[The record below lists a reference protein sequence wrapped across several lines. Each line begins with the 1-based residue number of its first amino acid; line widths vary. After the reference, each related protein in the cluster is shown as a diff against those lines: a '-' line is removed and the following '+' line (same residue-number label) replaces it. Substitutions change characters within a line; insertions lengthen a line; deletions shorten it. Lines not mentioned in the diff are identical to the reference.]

1 MVTQGRTRRQIRQ
14 AIGYNLGAIY
24 VSSTTSQVDDASL
37 IDTSL
42 RGGDD
47 SHNGKWVV
55 ASASTG
61 SITAG
66 DISRVSDY
74 TQSSTDCTVAPAF
87 SGSIPSG
94 MEYELWDSAYEP
106 QRIHALIDAAIMD
119 ATGRVYTDIENLD
132 IFADGRTSRYDIP
145 ADLDMINRIEY
156 RNTVTSKRIH
166 ECNATFDEKTDG
178 DFTQSLDTQDRKQ
191 GSQSLKMVIAAG
203 ASAGDFVTDS
213 ITSAD
218 LSKYDYVEFWIKINL
233 AAGTSSGNLKILLDN
248 TASCASPLE
257 TLSVPALTADT
268 WKYCRVALSNPETDT
283 AIISVGLEY
292 DSDLG
297 ACTVWIDDI
306 KAVVNSSAV
315 WERLPPNLWSVDRAS
330 RDLVFTSDG
339 RSIAGYRLLKISG
352 GAKPGLLTAETTTSD
367 VDDWYVIARATAL
380 AIQGTPGQD
389 PGENR
394 RRATQ
399 WFAIA
404 EMAWRSMPI
413 LQNVR
418 MIS

>member
-14 AIGYNLGAIY
+14 AIGYNLGALY
-24 VSSTTSQVDDASL
+24 VSNTTSQVDATSL
-37 IDTSL
+37 VDTSL

-66 DISRVSDY
+66 SISRVSDY

-87 SGSIPSG
+87 GATIPSS

-106 QRIHALIDAAIMD
+106 QRVHALIDAAIMD
-119 ATGRVYTDIENLD
+119 ATGRVYTDLENLD
-132 IFADGRTSRYDIP
+132 VFADGRTSRYDIP
-145 ADLDMINRIEY
+145 ADLDMINKIEY

-166 ECNATFDEKTDG
+166 ECNATFDERTDG

-191 GSQSLKMVIAAG
+191 GNQSLKMVIASG

-213 ITSAD
+213 ITSTD
-218 LSKYDYVEFWIKINL
+218 LSKYDYVELWVKSTV
-233 AAGTSSGNLKILLDN
+233 ATSAGNLKLLLDN
-248 TASCASPLE
+248 SASCASPLE
-257 TLSVPALTADT
+257 TLSIPALAADT
-268 WKYCRVALSNPETDT
+268 WTYCRIALSNPETDT
-283 AIISVGLEY
+283 AIISVGFEY
-292 DSDLG
+292 DADLN
-297 ACTVWIDDI
+297 ACTVWLDDI

-315 WERLPPNLWSVDRAS
+315 WERLPHNLWSIDRAS
-330 RDLVFTSDG
+330 RDLVLTNDG
-339 RSIAGYRLLKISG
+339 RSIAGYRLLKLSG
-352 GAKPGLLTAETTTSD
+352 GAKPGLLTAESTTSD

>member
-14 AIGYNLGAIY
+14 AIGYNLGGIY
-24 VSSTTSQVDDASL
+24 VSTTTSVVDDSSL

-55 ASASTG
+55 ASANTG

-66 DISRVSDY
+66 SISRVNDY
-74 TQSSTDCTVAPAF
+74 TQSSNDCTVAPAF

-132 IFADGRTSRYDIP
+132 VFTDGRTSRYDIP

-166 ECNATFDEKTDG
+166 ECNATFDERTDG

-213 ITSAD
+213 ITSTD
-218 LSKYDYVEFWIKINL
+218 LSRYDYVELWVKSTV
-233 AAGTSSGNLKILLDN
+233 ATSAGNLKLLLDN
-248 TASCASPLE
+248 SASCASPLE
-257 TLSVPALTADT
+257 TLSIPALSADT
-268 WKYCRVALSNPETDT
+268 WTYCRVALANPETDT
-283 AIISVGLEY
+283 AIISIGFEY

-315 WERLPPNLWSVDRAS
+315 WERLPHNVWSVDRAS
-330 RDLVFTSDG
+330 RDLVLTSDG
-339 RSIAGYRLLKISG
+339 RSIAGYRLLKLSG

>member
-14 AIGYNLGAIY
+14 AIGYNLGGIY
-24 VSSTTSQVDDASL
+24 VSTTTSVVDDSSL

-55 ASASTG
+55 ASANTG

-66 DISRVSDY
+66 SISRVNDY
-74 TQSSTDCTVAPAF
+74 TQSSNDCTVAPAF

-132 IFADGRTSRYDIP
+132 VFTDGRTSRYDIP
-145 ADLDMINRIEY
+145 AALDMINRIEY

-166 ECNATFDEKTDG
+166 ECNATFDERTDG

-213 ITSAD
+213 ITSTD
-218 LSKYDYVEFWIKINL
+218 LSKYDYVELWVKSTV
-233 AAGTSSGNLKILLDN
+233 ATSAGNLKLLLDN
-248 TASCASPLE
+248 SASCASPLE
-257 TLSVPALTADT
+257 TLSIPALSADT
-268 WKYCRVALSNPETDT
+268 WTYCRVALANPETDT
-283 AIISVGLEY
+283 AIISIGFEY
-292 DSDLG
+292 DSDLD

-315 WERLPPNLWSVDRAS
+315 WERLPHNVWSVDRAS
-330 RDLVFTSDG
+330 RDLVLTSDG
-339 RSIAGYRLLKISG
+339 RSIAGYRLLKLSG

>member
-14 AIGYNLGAIY
+14 AIGYNLGTIY
-24 VSSTTSQVDDASL
+24 VSNTTSQVDATSL
-37 IDTSL
+37 VHTSL

-66 DISRVSDY
+66 SISRVSDY

-87 SGSIPSG
+87 GATIPSS

-106 QRIHALIDAAIMD
+106 QRVHALIDAAIMD
-119 ATGRVYTDIENLD
+119 ATGRVYTDLENLD
-132 IFADGRTSRYDIP
+132 VFADGRTSRYDIP
-145 ADLDMINRIEY
+145 ADLDMINKIEY

-166 ECNATFDEKTDG
+166 ECNATFDERTDG

-191 GSQSLKMVIAAG
+191 GNQSLKMVIASG

-213 ITSAD
+213 ITSTD
-218 LSKYDYVEFWIKINL
+218 LSKYDYVELWVKSTV
-233 AAGTSSGNLKILLDN
+233 ATSAGNLKLLLDDS
-248 TASCASPLE
+248 ASCASPLE
-257 TLSVPALTADT
+257 TLEIPALAADT
-268 WKYCRVALSNPETDT
+268 WTYCRIALSNPETDT
-283 AIISVGLEY
+283 AIISVGFEY
-292 DSDLG
+292 DADLN
-297 ACTVWIDDI
+297 ACTVWLDDI

-315 WERLPPNLWSVDRAS
+315 WDRLPHNLWSVDRAS
-330 RDLVFTSDG
+330 RDLVLTSDG
-339 RSIAGYRLLKISG
+339 RSIAGYRLLKLSG
-352 GAKPGLLTAETTTSD
+352 GAKPGLLTAESTTSD

>member
-14 AIGYNLGAIY
+14 AIGYNLGALY
-24 VSSTTSQVDDASL
+24 VSNTTSSVDATSL
-37 IDTSL
+37 VDTSL

-66 DISRVSDY
+66 SISRVSDY

-87 SGSIPSG
+87 GATIPSS

-106 QRIHALIDAAIMD
+106 QRVHALIDAAIMD
-119 ATGRVYTDIENLD
+119 ATGRVYTDLENLD
-132 IFADGRTSRYDIP
+132 VFADGRTSRYDIP
-145 ADLDMINRIEY
+145 ADLDMINKIEY

-166 ECNATFDEKTDG
+166 ECNATFDERTDG

-191 GSQSLKMVIAAG
+191 GNQSLKMVIASG

-213 ITSAD
+213 ITSTD
-218 LSKYDYVEFWIKINL
+218 LSKYDYVELWVKSTV
-233 AAGTSSGNLKILLDN
+233 ATSAGNLKLLLDDS
-248 TASCASPLE
+248 ASCASPLE
-257 TLSVPALTADT
+257 TLEIPALAADT
-268 WKYCRVALSNPETDT
+268 WTYCRIALSNPETDT
-283 AIISVGLEY
+283 AIISVGFEY
-292 DSDLG
+292 DADLN
-297 ACTVWIDDI
+297 ACTVWLDDI

-315 WERLPPNLWSVDRAS
+315 WDRLPHNLWSVDRAS
-330 RDLVFTSDG
+330 RDLVLTSDG
-339 RSIAGYRLLKISG
+339 RSIAGYRLLKLSG
-352 GAKPGLLTAETTTSD
+352 GAKPGLLTAESTTSD

>member
-14 AIGYNLGAIY
+14 AIGYNLGGIY
-24 VSSTTSQVDDASL
+24 VSTTTSVVDDSSL

-66 DISRVSDY
+66 SLSRVNDY

-132 IFADGRTSRYDIP
+132 VFTDGRTSRYDIP
-145 ADLDMINRIEY
+145 AALDMINRIQF

-166 ECNATFDEKTDG
+166 ECNATFDERTDG

-213 ITSAD
+213 ITSTD
-218 LSKYDYVEFWIKINL
+218 LSRYDYVELWVKSTV
-233 AAGTSSGNLKILLDN
+233 ATSAGNLKLLLDN
-248 TASCASPLE
+248 SASCASPLE
-257 TLSVPALTADT
+257 TLSIPALSADT
-268 WKYCRVALSNPETDT
+268 WTYCRIALSNPETDT
-283 AIISVGLEY
+283 AIISIGLEY
-292 DSDLG
+292 DADLN
-297 ACTVWIDDI
+297 ACTVWLDDI

-315 WERLPPNLWSVDRAS
+315 WERLSHNLWSVDRAS
-330 RDLVFTSDG
+330 RDLVLTSDG
-339 RSIAGYRLLKISG
+339 RSIAGYRLLKLSG

>member
-14 AIGYNLGAIY
+14 AIGYNLGGIY
-24 VSSTTSQVDDASL
+24 VSTTTSVVDDSSL

-55 ASASTG
+55 ASANTG

-66 DISRVSDY
+66 SISRVNDY
-74 TQSSTDCTVAPAF
+74 TQSSNDCTVAPAF

-132 IFADGRTSRYDIP
+132 VFTDGRTSRYDIP
-145 ADLDMINRIEY
+145 TDLDMINRIEY

-166 ECNATFDEKTDG
+166 ECNATFDERTDG

-213 ITSAD
+213 ITSTD
-218 LSKYDYVEFWIKINL
+218 LSRYDYVESWVKSTV
-233 AAGTSSGNLKILLDN
+233 ATSAGNLKLLLDN
-248 TASCASPLE
+248 SASCASPLE
-257 TLSVPALTADT
+257 TLPIPALSADT
-268 WKYCRVALSNPETDT
+268 WTYCRIALSNPETDT
-283 AIISVGLEY
+283 AIISIGLEY
-292 DSDLG
+292 DADLN

-315 WERLPPNLWSVDRAS
+315 WERLPHNVWSVDRAS
-330 RDLVFTSDG
+330 RDLVLTSDG
-339 RSIAGYRLLKISG
+339 RSIAGYRLLKLSG

>member
-14 AIGYNLGAIY
+14 AIGYNLGGIY
-24 VSSTTSQVDDASL
+24 VSTTTSVVDDSSL

-55 ASASTG
+55 ASANTG

-66 DISRVSDY
+66 SISRVNDY
-74 TQSSTDCTVAPAF
+74 TQSSNDCTVAPAF

-132 IFADGRTSRYDIP
+132 VFTDGRTSRYDIP

-166 ECNATFDEKTDG
+166 ECNATFDERTDG

-213 ITSAD
+213 ITSTD
-218 LSKYDYVEFWIKINL
+218 LSKYDYVELWVKSTV
-233 AAGTSSGNLKILLDN
+233 ATSAGNLKLLLDN
-248 TASCASPLE
+248 SASCASPLE
-257 TLSVPALTADT
+257 TLSIPALSADT
-268 WKYCRVALSNPETDT
+268 WTYCRVALANPETDT
-283 AIISVGLEY
+283 AIISIGFEY

-315 WERLPPNLWSVDRAS
+315 WERLPHNVWSVDRAS
-330 RDLVFTSDG
+330 RDLVLTSDG
-339 RSIAGYRLLKISG
+339 RSIAGYRLLKLSG

>member
-14 AIGYNLGAIY
+14 AIGYNLGGIY
-24 VSSTTSQVDDASL
+24 VSTTTSVVDDSSL
-37 IDTSL
+37 IDTYL

-55 ASASTG
+55 ASANTG

-66 DISRVSDY
+66 SISRVNDY
-74 TQSSTDCTVAPAF
+74 TQSSNDCTVAPAF

-132 IFADGRTSRYDIP
+132 VFTDGRTSRYDIP

-166 ECNATFDEKTDG
+166 ECNATFDERTDG

-213 ITSAD
+213 ITSTD
-218 LSKYDYVEFWIKINL
+218 LSRYDYVELWVKSTV
-233 AAGTSSGNLKILLDN
+233 ATSAGNLKLLLDN
-248 TASCASPLE
+248 SASCASPLE
-257 TLSVPALTADT
+257 TLSIPALSADT
-268 WKYCRVALSNPETDT
+268 WTYCRVALANPETDT
-283 AIISVGLEY
+283 AIISIGFEY

-315 WERLPPNLWSVDRAS
+315 WERLPHNVWSVDRAS
-330 RDLVFTSDG
+330 RDLVLTSDG
-339 RSIAGYRLLKISG
+339 RSIAGYRLLKLSG

>member
-74 TQSSTDCTVAPAF
+74 TQSSTDCTVAPPF

-119 ATGRVYTDIENLD
+119 ATGRVYTDLENLD
-132 IFADGRTSRYDIP
+132 VFADGRTTRYDIP

-166 ECNATFDEKTDG
+166 ECNATFDEKTDS

-191 GSQSLKMVIAAG
+191 GNQSLKMVIAAG

-213 ITSAD
+213 ITSTD
-218 LSKYDYVEFWIKINL
+218 LSKYDYVELWVKSTV
-233 AAGTSSGNLKILLDN
+233 ATSAGNLKLLLDDS
-248 TASCASPLE
+248 ASCASPLE
-257 TLSVPALTADT
+257 TLSIPALSADT
-268 WKYCRVALSNPETDT
+268 WTYCRIALSNPETDT
-283 AIISVGLEY
+283 AIISVGFEY
-292 DSDLG
+292 DADLN
-297 ACTVWIDDI
+297 ACTVWLDDI

-315 WERLPPNLWSVDRAS
+315 WDRLPHNLWSVDRAS

-352 GAKPGLLTAETTTSD
+352 GAKPGLLTAESTTSD

>member
-14 AIGYNLGAIY
+14 AIGYNLGALY
-24 VSSTTSQVDDASL
+24 VSNTTSSVDATSL
-37 IDTSL
+37 VDTSL

-66 DISRVSDY
+66 SISRVSDY

-87 SGSIPSG
+87 GATIPSS

-106 QRIHALIDAAIMD
+106 QRVHALIDAAIMD
-119 ATGRVYTDIENLD
+119 ATGRVYTDLENLD
-132 IFADGRTSRYDIP
+132 VFADGRTSRYDIP
-145 ADLDMINRIEY
+145 ADLDMINKIEY

-166 ECNATFDEKTDG
+166 ESNATFDERTDG

-191 GSQSLKMVIAAG
+191 GNQSLKMVIASG

-213 ITSAD
+213 ITSTD
-218 LSKYDYVEFWIKINL
+218 LSKYDYVELWVKSTV
-233 AAGTSSGNLKILLDN
+233 ATSAGNLKLLLDDS
-248 TASCASPLE
+248 ASCASPLE
-257 TLSVPALTADT
+257 TLEIPALAADT
-268 WKYCRVALSNPETDT
+268 WTYCRIALSNPETDT
-283 AIISVGLEY
+283 AIISVGFEY
-292 DSDLG
+292 DADLN
-297 ACTVWIDDI
+297 ACTVWLDDI

-315 WERLPPNLWSVDRAS
+315 WDRLPHNLWSVDRAS
-330 RDLVFTSDG
+330 RDLVLTSDG
-339 RSIAGYRLLKISG
+339 RSIAGYRLLKLSG
-352 GAKPGLLTAETTTSD
+352 GAKPGLLTAESTTSD

>member
-14 AIGYNLGAIY
+14 AIGYNLGGIY
-24 VSSTTSQVDDASL
+24 VSTTTSVVDDSSL

-55 ASASTG
+55 ASANTG

-66 DISRVSDY
+66 SISRVNDY
-74 TQSSTDCTVAPAF
+74 TQSSNDCTVAPAF

-106 QRIHALIDAAIMD
+106 QRIPALIDAAIMD

-132 IFADGRTSRYDIP
+132 VFTDGRTSRYDIP
-145 ADLDMINRIEY
+145 TDLDMINRIEY

-166 ECNATFDEKTDG
+166 ECNATFDERTDG

-213 ITSAD
+213 ITSTD
-218 LSKYDYVEFWIKINL
+218 LSRYDYVELWVKSTV
-233 AAGTSSGNLKILLDN
+233 ATSAGNLKLLLDN
-248 TASCASPLE
+248 SASCASPLE
-257 TLSVPALTADT
+257 TLSIPALSADT
-268 WKYCRVALSNPETDT
+268 WTYCRVALANPETDT
-283 AIISVGLEY
+283 AIISIGFEY

-315 WERLPPNLWSVDRAS
+315 WERLPHNVWSVDRAS
-330 RDLVFTSDG
+330 RDLVLTSDG
-339 RSIAGYRLLKISG
+339 RSIAGYRLLKLSG

>member
-24 VSSTTSQVDDASL
+24 VSNTTSSVDATSL
-37 IDTSL
+37 VDTSL

-66 DISRVSDY
+66 SISRVSDY

-87 SGSIPSG
+87 GATIPSS

-106 QRIHALIDAAIMD
+106 QRVHALIDAAIMD
-119 ATGRVYTDIENLD
+119 ATGRVYTDLENLD
-132 IFADGRTSRYDIP
+132 VFADGRTSRYDIP
-145 ADLDMINRIEY
+145 ADLDMINKIEY

-166 ECNATFDEKTDG
+166 ECNATFDEKTDS

-191 GSQSLKMVIAAG
+191 GNQSLKMVIASG

-213 ITSAD
+213 ITSTD
-218 LSKYDYVEFWIKINL
+218 LSKYDYVELWVKSTV
-233 AAGTSSGNLKILLDN
+233 ATSAGNLKLLLDDS
-248 TASCASPLE
+248 ASCASPLE
-257 TLSVPALTADT
+257 TLSIPALSADT
-268 WKYCRVALSNPETDT
+268 WTYCRIALSNPETDT
-283 AIISVGLEY
+283 AIISVGFEY

-297 ACTVWIDDI
+297 ACTVWLDDI

-315 WERLPPNLWSVDRAS
+315 WERLPHNLWSIDRAS
-330 RDLVFTSDG
+330 RDLVLTNDG
-339 RSIAGYRLLKISG
+339 RSIAGYRLLKLSG
-352 GAKPGLLTAETTTSD
+352 GAKPGLLTAESTTSD

>member
-14 AIGYNLGAIY
+14 AIGYNLGALY
-24 VSSTTSQVDDASL
+24 VSNTTSSVDATSL
-37 IDTSL
+37 VDTSL

-66 DISRVSDY
+66 SISRVSDY

-87 SGSIPSG
+87 GATIPSS

-106 QRIHALIDAAIMD
+106 QRVHALIDAAIMD
-119 ATGRVYTDIENLD
+119 ATGRVYTDLENLD
-132 IFADGRTSRYDIP
+132 VFADGRTSRYDIP
-145 ADLDMINRIEY
+145 ADLDMINKIEY

-166 ECNATFDEKTDG
+166 ECNATFDERTAG

-191 GSQSLKMVIAAG
+191 GNQSLKMVIASG

-213 ITSAD
+213 ITSTD
-218 LSKYDYVEFWIKINL
+218 LSKYDYVELWVKSTV
-233 AAGTSSGNLKILLDN
+233 ATSAGNLKLLLDDS
-248 TASCASPLE
+248 ASCASPLE
-257 TLSVPALTADT
+257 TLEIPALAADT
-268 WKYCRVALSNPETDT
+268 WTYCRIALSNPETDT
-283 AIISVGLEY
+283 AIISVGFEY
-292 DSDLG
+292 DADLN
-297 ACTVWIDDI
+297 ACTVWLDDI

-315 WERLPPNLWSVDRAS
+315 WDRLPHNLWSVDRAS
-330 RDLVFTSDG
+330 RDLVLTSDG
-339 RSIAGYRLLKISG
+339 RSIAGYRLLKLSG
-352 GAKPGLLTAETTTSD
+352 GAKPGLLTAESTTSD

-394 RRATQ
+394 RRATH

>member
-14 AIGYNLGAIY
+14 AIGYNLGALY
-24 VSSTTSQVDDASL
+24 VSNTTSSVDATSL
-37 IDTSL
+37 VDTSL

-66 DISRVSDY
+66 SISRVSDY

-87 SGSIPSG
+87 GATIPSS

-106 QRIHALIDAAIMD
+106 QRVHALIDAAIMD
-119 ATGRVYTDIENLD
+119 ATGRVYTDLENLD
-132 IFADGRTSRYDIP
+132 VFADGRTSRYDIP
-145 ADLDMINRIEY
+145 ADLDMINKIEY

-166 ECNATFDEKTDG
+166 ECNATFDERTDG

-191 GSQSLKMVIAAG
+191 GNQSLKMVIASG

-213 ITSAD
+213 ITSTD
-218 LSKYDYVEFWIKINL
+218 LSKYDYVELWVKSTV
-233 AAGTSSGNLKILLDN
+233 ATSAGNLKLLLDDS
-248 TASCASPLE
+248 ASCASPLE
-257 TLSVPALTADT
+257 TLEIPALAADT
-268 WKYCRVALSNPETDT
+268 WTYCRIALSNPETDT
-283 AIISVGLEY
+283 AIISVGFEY
-292 DSDLG
+292 DADLN
-297 ACTVWIDDI
+297 ACTVWLDDI

-315 WERLPPNLWSVDRAS
+315 WDRLPHNLWSVDRAS
-330 RDLVFTSDG
+330 RDLVLTSDG
-339 RSIAGYRLLKISG
+339 RSIAGYRLLKLSG
-352 GAKPGLLTAETTTSD
+352 GAKPGLLTAESTTSD

-394 RRATQ
+394 RRATH

>member
-14 AIGYNLGAIY
+14 AIGYNLGALY
-24 VSSTTSQVDDASL
+24 VSNTTSSVDATSL
-37 IDTSL
+37 VDTSL

-66 DISRVSDY
+66 SISRVSDY

-87 SGSIPSG
+87 GATIPSS

-106 QRIHALIDAAIMD
+106 QRVHALIDAAIMD
-119 ATGRVYTDIENLD
+119 ATGRVYTDLENLD
-132 IFADGRTSRYDIP
+132 VFADGRTSRYDIP
-145 ADLDMINRIEY
+145 ADLDMINKIEY

-166 ECNATFDEKTDG
+166 ECNATFDERTDG

-191 GSQSLKMVIAAG
+191 GNQSLKMVIASG

-213 ITSAD
+213 ITSTD
-218 LSKYDYVEFWIKINL
+218 LSKYDYVELWVKSTV
-233 AAGTSSGNLKILLDN
+233 ATSAGNLKLLLDDS
-248 TASCASPLE
+248 ASCASPLE
-257 TLSVPALTADT
+257 TLEIPALAADT
-268 WKYCRVALSNPETDT
+268 WTYCRIALSNPETDT
-283 AIISVGLEY
+283 AIISVGFEY
-292 DSDLG
+292 DADLN
-297 ACTVWIDDI
+297 ACTVWLDDI

-315 WERLPPNLWSVDRAS
+315 WERLPHNLWSIDRAS
-330 RDLVFTSDG
+330 RDLVLTNDG
-339 RSIAGYRLLKISG
+339 RSIAGYRLLKLSG
-352 GAKPGLLTAETTTSD
+352 GAKPGLLTAESTTSD

>member
-14 AIGYNLGAIY
+14 AIGYNLGALY
-24 VSSTTSQVDDASL
+24 VSNTTSSVDATSL
-37 IDTSL
+37 VDTSL

-66 DISRVSDY
+66 SISRVSDY

-87 SGSIPSG
+87 GATIPSS

-106 QRIHALIDAAIMD
+106 QRVHALIDAAIMD
-119 ATGRVYTDIENLD
+119 ATGRVYTDLENLD
-132 IFADGRTSRYDIP
+132 VFADGRTSRYDIP
-145 ADLDMINRIEY
+145 ADLDMINKIEY

-166 ECNATFDEKTDG
+166 ECNATFDERTDG

-213 ITSAD
+213 ITSTD
-218 LSKYDYVEFWIKINL
+218 LSRYDYVELWVKSTV
-233 AAGTSSGNLKILLDN
+233 ATSAGNLKLLLDN
-248 TASCASPLE
+248 SASCASPLE
-257 TLSVPALTADT
+257 TLPIPALSADT
-268 WKYCRVALSNPETDT
+268 LTYCRIALSNPETDT
-283 AIISVGLEY
+283 AIISIGLEY
-292 DSDLG
+292 DADLN

-315 WERLPPNLWSVDRAS
+315 WERLPHNVWSVDRAS
-330 RDLVFTSDG
+330 RDLVLTSDG
-339 RSIAGYRLLKISG
+339 RSIAGYRLLKLSG

>member
-14 AIGYNLGAIY
+14 AIGYNLGALY
-24 VSSTTSQVDDASL
+24 VSNTTSSVDATSL
-37 IDTSL
+37 VDTSL

-66 DISRVSDY
+66 SISRVSDY

-87 SGSIPSG
+87 GATIPSS

-106 QRIHALIDAAIMD
+106 QRVHALIDAAIMD
-119 ATGRVYTDIENLD
+119 ATGRVYTDLENLD
-132 IFADGRTSRYDIP
+132 VFADGRTSRYDIP
-145 ADLDMINRIEY
+145 ADLDMINKIEY
-156 RNTVTSKRIH
+156 RNTATSKRIH
-166 ECNATFDEKTDG
+166 ECNATFDERTDG

-191 GSQSLKMVIAAG
+191 GNQSLKMVIASG

-213 ITSAD
+213 ITSTD
-218 LSKYDYVEFWIKINL
+218 LSKYDYVELWVKSTV
-233 AAGTSSGNLKILLDN
+233 ATSAGNLKLLLDDS
-248 TASCASPLE
+248 ASCASPLE
-257 TLSVPALTADT
+257 TLEIPALAADT
-268 WKYCRVALSNPETDT
+268 WTYCRIALSNPETDT
-283 AIISVGLEY
+283 AIISVGFEY
-292 DSDLG
+292 DADLN
-297 ACTVWIDDI
+297 ACTVWLDDI

-315 WERLPPNLWSVDRAS
+315 WDRLPHNLWSVDRAS
-330 RDLVFTSDG
+330 RDLVLTSDG
-339 RSIAGYRLLKISG
+339 RSIAGYRLLKLSG
-352 GAKPGLLTAETTTSD
+352 GAKPGLLTAESTTSD

>member
-14 AIGYNLGAIY
+14 AIGYNLGGIY
-24 VSSTTSQVDDASL
+24 VSTTTSVVDDSSL

-55 ASASTG
+55 ASANTG

-66 DISRVSDY
+66 SISRVNDY
-74 TQSSTDCTVAPAF
+74 TQSSNDCTVAPAF

-132 IFADGRTSRYDIP
+132 VFTDGRTSRYDIP

-166 ECNATFDEKTDG
+166 ECNATFDERTDG

-213 ITSAD
+213 ITSTD
-218 LSKYDYVEFWIKINL
+218 LSKYDYVELWVKSTV
-233 AAGTSSGNLKILLDN
+233 ATSAGNLKLLLDN
-248 TASCASPLE
+248 SASCASPLE
-257 TLSVPALTADT
+257 TLSIPALSADT
-268 WKYCRVALSNPETDT
+268 WTYCRVALANPETDT
-283 AIISVGLEY
+283 AIISIGFGY

-315 WERLPPNLWSVDRAS
+315 WERLPHNVWSVDRAS
-330 RDLVFTSDG
+330 RDLVLTSDG
-339 RSIAGYRLLKISG
+339 RSIAGYRLLKLSG

>member
-14 AIGYNLGAIY
+14 AIGYNLGALY
-24 VSSTTSQVDDASL
+24 VSNTTSSVDATSL
-37 IDTSL
+37 VDTSL

-66 DISRVSDY
+66 SISRVSDY

-87 SGSIPSG
+87 GATIPSS

-106 QRIHALIDAAIMD
+106 QRVHALIDAAIMD
-119 ATGRVYTDIENLD
+119 ATGRVYTDLENLD
-132 IFADGRTSRYDIP
+132 VFADGRTSRYDIP
-145 ADLDMINRIEY
+145 ADLDMINKIEY

-166 ECNATFDEKTDG
+166 ECNATFDERTDG

-191 GSQSLKMVIAAG
+191 GNQSLKMVIASG

-213 ITSAD
+213 ITSTD
-218 LSKYDYVEFWIKINL
+218 LSKYDYVELWVKSTV
-233 AAGTSSGNLKILLDN
+233 ATSAGNLKLLLDDS
-248 TASCASPLE
+248 ASCASPLE
-257 TLSVPALTADT
+257 TLSIPALSADT
-268 WKYCRVALSNPETDT
+268 WTYCRIALSNPETDT
-283 AIISVGLEY
+283 AIISVGFEY
-292 DSDLG
+292 DADLN
-297 ACTVWIDDI
+297 ACTVWLDDI

-315 WERLPPNLWSVDRAS
+315 WDRLPHNLWSVDRAS
-330 RDLVFTSDG
+330 RDLVLTSDG
-339 RSIAGYRLLKISG
+339 RSIAGYRLLKLSG
-352 GAKPGLLTAETTTSD
+352 GAKPGLLTAESTTSD

>member
-14 AIGYNLGAIY
+14 AIGYNLGALY
-24 VSSTTSQVDDASL
+24 VSNTTSQVDATSL
-37 IDTSL
+37 VDTSL

-66 DISRVSDY
+66 SISRVSDY

-87 SGSIPSG
+87 GATIPSS

-106 QRIHALIDAAIMD
+106 QRVHALIDAAIMD
-119 ATGRVYTDIENLD
+119 ATGRVYTDLENLD
-132 IFADGRTSRYDIP
+132 VFADGRTSRYDIP
-145 ADLDMINRIEY
+145 ADLDMINKIEY

-166 ECNATFDEKTDG
+166 ECNATFDERTDG

-191 GSQSLKMVIAAG
+191 GNQSLKMVIASG

-213 ITSAD
+213 ITSTD
-218 LSKYDYVEFWIKINL
+218 LSKYDYVELWVKSTV
-233 AAGTSSGNLKILLDN
+233 ATSAGNLKLLLDN
-248 TASCASPLE
+248 SASCASPLE
-257 TLSVPALTADT
+257 TLSIPALSADT
-268 WKYCRVALSNPETDT
+268 WTYCRIALSNPETDT
-283 AIISVGLEY
+283 AIISVGFEY
-292 DSDLG
+292 DADLN
-297 ACTVWIDDI
+297 ACTVWLDDI

-315 WERLPPNLWSVDRAS
+315 WERLPHNLWSIDRAS
-330 RDLVFTSDG
+330 RDLVLTNDG
-339 RSIAGYRLLKISG
+339 RSIAGYRLLKLSG
-352 GAKPGLLTAETTTSD
+352 GAKPGLLTAESTTSD